1 MLGGSPGEGKWQPT
15 PVFLPGEFHG
25 QRSLAGYSPWI
36 EESWTRLSGFLS
48 CNVTL
53 TDFEPVLLFHLK
65 DAESNPQEGEE
76 LTRSAEQGWWSQAQ
90 AVLLGTPMFP
100 KMPLLPSGPKNLSI
114 SWTQST
120 ESSPH
125 QHPVG
130 SLRGH
135 DQTSPLSSRVH
146 RVTG

>member
-1 MLGGSPGEGKWQPT
+1 MVKN
-15 PVFLPGEFHG
+15 LPAIQETQVQLLCWEDPLEKENGNPLQCSCLANSMDREAWRATVHG
-25 QRSLAGYSPWI
+25 A

-76 LTRSAEQGWWSQAQ
+76 LTCSAEQGWWSQAQ

-100 KMPLLPSGPKNLSI
+100 QNASPSLWPQELI
-114 SWTQST
+114 
-120 ESSPH
+120 H
-125 QHPVG
+125 FLDPV
-130 SLRGH
+130 H
-135 DQTSPLSSRVH
+135 
-146 RVTG
+146 